1 MLDELYTVLLDRKQ
15 QAPAGSYTHS
25 LLTAGEQQIL
35 RKIHEETFEL
45 IQAAHQEGE
54 ERLIEESADLL
65 YHWLV
70 LLVSRGISLELIWQE
85 LRKRRGAAAAEE
97 KASG

>member
-15 QAPAGSYTHS
+15 RATVGSYTHS
-25 LLTAGEQQIL
+25 LLTAGQQQIL
-35 RKIHEETFEL
+35 RKIHEETLEL
-45 IQAAHQEGE
+45 IQAADHEGG

-70 LLVSRGISLELIWQE
+70 LLVSRGISLDLVWQE
-85 LRKRRGAAAAEE
+85 LRDRRGIIAKEE
-97 KASG
+97 DASG